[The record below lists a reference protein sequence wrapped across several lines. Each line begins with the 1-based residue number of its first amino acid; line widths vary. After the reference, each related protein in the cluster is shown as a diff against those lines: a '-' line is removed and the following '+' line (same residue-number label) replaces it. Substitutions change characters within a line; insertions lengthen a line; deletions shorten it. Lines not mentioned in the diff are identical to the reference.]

1 MMKSRQFHQFT
12 SILTIMLVITLSGRS
27 AVAKT
32 DVTTPT
38 KYLAFQVFIGSPSP
52 NIPIGGGG
60 SQPLSPPPSKAA
72 MKLLV
77 QNIVDQIGG
86 TGDQQH
92 KLAFI
97 IGPLAFDLT
106 DAQLQQ
112 MIRDAFE
119 IAAEMNIAVGFHI
132 DDSMFWARR
141 SDLWKDPKNVEW
153 LDWEGTPN
161 TGRRIDWGP
170 QPTKFSPQMCFNSAA
185 IQMEVTR
192 LANQII
198 GTTIQQEV
206 SRLIVQG
213 QPELFAGVIVG
224 WETQIGQDFDTNQ
237 FLGYCALSNRGF
249 SRANPPQNPDAER
262 EKVVQTFIELW
273 AGGIKQAGIDSGKI
287 YSHTALLPQTL
298 FDTMKTSGASYSQF
312 NHFAPPEVSF
322 GVNYRPGFST
332 YPQTGLME
340 QLYTTFL
347 KHGNPSWA
355 SSEGSTVNPATLESV
370 VKPETYLG
378 WMFNHNAALVN
389 IFGWGVGTQGKNPF
403 WKAAASSE
411 ALDAYRKFLS
421 GQALIEDTTD
431 LTTNVSGSL
440 PDKIH
445 KIQADL
451 PIWLPKHPDQQ
462 SKVQLL
468 LTQLDQDVKAGNY
481 QSASIKADT
490 ILSLIGQ

>member
-1 MMKSRQFHQFT
+1 MMKSRQFHQIT
-12 SILTIMLVITLSGRS
+12 SRFTIMLVITLSGRS

-52 NIPIGGGG
+52 NIPIGGSG

-170 QPTKFSPQMCFNSAA
+170 QPTKFSPQLCFNIAA
-185 IQMEVTR
+185 IQMEFQRLPNKIIVTP
-192 LANQII
+192 
-198 GTTIQQEV
+198 TTQ
-206 SRLIVQG
+206 
-213 QPELFAGVIVG
+213 
-224 WETQIGQDFDTNQ
+224 
-237 FLGYCALSNRGF
+237 Y
-249 SRANPPQNPDAER
+249 
-262 EKVVQTFIELW
+262 
-273 AGGIKQAGIDSGKI
+273 
-287 YSHTALLPQTL
+287 
-298 FDTMKTSGASYSQF
+298 
-312 NHFAPPEVSF
+312 
-322 GVNYRPGFST
+322 VNS
-332 YPQTGLME
+332 
-340 QLYTTFL
+340 
-347 KHGNPSWA
+347 
-355 SSEGSTVNPATLESV
+355 
-370 VKPETYLG
+370 
-378 WMFNHNAALVN
+378 
-389 IFGWGVGTQGKNPF
+389 
-403 WKAAASSE
+403 
-411 ALDAYRKFLS
+411 
-421 GQALIEDTTD
+421 
-431 LTTNVSGSL
+431 
-440 PDKIH
+440 
-445 KIQADL
+445 
-451 PIWLPKHPDQQ
+451 
-462 SKVQLL
+462 
-468 LTQLDQDVKAGNY
+468 
-481 QSASIKADT
+481 
-490 ILSLIGQ
+490 